1 MELLARLSNYRIYL
15 SEREYSRKLS
25 ASSIGVEDGVSSE
38 DSSTSVAGSTGN
50 GLPDSRR
57 SSLNALGGANGAHTG
72 IIKIGNMTT
81 GPAFSG
87 GHLGTAESPMG
98 FGLTSGL
105 IGPTLVP
112 VLNIIPPGQN
122 NNSSGHVND
131 QSHIGPG
138 GIAGFRKREG
148 SVVSFSTK
156 AGSTGSNKH
165 RPGSFLSN
173 AKNLFTH
180 ANSSDQQSGG
190 SASEIVPPAEGFIA
204 SDDSHDLQLHMALSA
219 GDISM

>member
-1 MELLARLSNYRIYL
+1 M
-15 SEREYSRKLS
+15 LS

-38 DSSTSVAGSTGN
+38 DSSISVAGSAGN
-50 GLPDSRR
+50 GLSDSRR
-57 SSLNALGGANGAHTG
+57 PSLNALGGANGALSS
-72 IIKIGNMTT
+72 IVKIGNMTT
-81 GPAFSG
+81 GPAFGG
-87 GHLGTAESPMG
+87 GHLGIPESPMN
-98 FGLTSGL
+98 FGLTGGM

-112 VLNIIPPGQN
+112 VFNIVPPSQN

-138 GIAGFRKREG
+138 GIAGFREREG
-148 SVVSFSTK
+148 SVVSSSTK
-156 AGSTGSNKH
+156 AGSTGSNKN
-165 RPGSFLSN
+165 RAGSFLSN

-180 ANSSDQQSGG
+180 ANSSDQQGG
-190 SASEIVPPAEGFIA
+190 GLASEVVPLAEGFIA